1 MASFRSGPEKPNF
14 DFCDDESSF
23 GMPQAFQ
30 KCKYDTKPTPI
41 FRNNF
46 ICSAAEYPILTFG
59 FRV

>member
-30 KCKYDTKPTPI
+30 KCMSLKPAPT
-41 FRNNF
+41 FKNNF
-46 ICSAAEYPILTFG
+46 VCSTAENPILTFG